1 MAESYIL
8 DPGEQ
13 FVRRELRSIMDV
25 LPTIVASVVIFCI
38 VIAGLIGYA
47 AYHSKISFLPAS
59 IVLLVALLLVV
70 IDAAMLLTGLY
81 VYHHNYLVITNL
93 HIIKVEQDGLF
104 NQTTARLDLD
114 RVQDVKGSRHGMI
127 EMMLNYG
134 DIEVETAG
142 AQENFLFRNAS
153 APLVLAD
160 ELARL
165 HENYDHAASSKPRD
179 SGTPPVAGAGSTTG
193 GEPEASPQT
202 SPQPEVE
209 ATPPEQTAAG
219 EETQEPP
226 QVS

>member
-25 LPTIVASVVIFCI
+25 LPTIVASAVIFCI
-38 VIAGLIGYA
+38 VIAGLIGFA

-59 IVLLVALLLVV
+59 IVMLVALLLVV

-127 EMMLNYG
+127 EMMLDYG
-134 DIEVETAG
+134 DIEIETAG
-142 AQENFLFRNAS
+142 AQENFLFRNAQ

-165 HENYDHAASSKPRD
+165 HENYDHAASSKPRETTPTV
-179 SGTPPVAGAGSTTG
+179 SGAAPGTQ
-193 GEPEASPQT
+193 GEPEASP
-202 SPQPEVE
+202 
-209 ATPPEQTAAG
+209 TPPPPGPEPAAPEQPSPADA
-219 EETQEPP
+219 TQEPP
-226 QVS
+226 QV